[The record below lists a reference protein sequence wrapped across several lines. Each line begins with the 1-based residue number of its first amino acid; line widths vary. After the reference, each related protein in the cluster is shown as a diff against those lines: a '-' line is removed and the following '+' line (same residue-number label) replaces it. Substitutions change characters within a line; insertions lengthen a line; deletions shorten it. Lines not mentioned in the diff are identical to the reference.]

1 MCLLLEGYGEDV
13 PVPFSREDHS
23 ISSESLTG
31 VNAFHCANNG
41 VFSNVHKDNVR
52 SSLSFYFLPV

>member
-41 VFSNVHKDNVR
+41 VFSNVHKIMLEAV
-52 SSLSFYFLPV
+52 